1 MAIDDLPL
9 HGASRNDPPGR
20 ATGRPSS
27 VIRLILV
34 GVAGVAAGVLL
45 TFWWL
50 SRSRLDPAMPAPTSA
65 TDVAVT
71 SNRPKRQP
79 IDLPLLDASD
89 ILLRQLVSALSQH
102 PALARLLAT
111 KDLVR
116 GATSA
121 VVQIGDGR
129 TPSTPL
135 TVLRPSARLQIQ
147 VTASG
152 KIDPASYA
160 RWDPAVAALVSIDP
174 AQAAQLYV
182 NVKPLFDEAFQQL
195 GHPGGNFDDAV
206 VQAITMLQA
215 TPTVTDDPLLL
226 RRPGYFEYDDPAL
239 KSIKPVQKQFLLIGP
254 ANREKVLRWLRQIA
268 NNLDLKLQ

>member
-9 HGASRNDPPGR
+9 RGASSDEGPGR
-20 ATGRPSS
+20 GPDRPSS
-27 VIRLILV
+27 WIRLVLV
-34 GVAGVAAGVLL
+34 GLAGVAAGTLL

-50 SRSRLDPAMPAPTSA
+50 SRSRPDPAMPAPTSA
-65 TDVAVT
+65 TDVAIA

-79 IDLPLLDASD
+79 IELPRLDASD
-89 ILLRQLVSALSQH
+89 TLLRELVSALSQH
-102 PALARLLAT
+102 PTLARLLAT

-135 TVLRPSARLQIQ
+135 AVLRPAARLQIQ
-147 VTASG
+147 GTSSG

-160 RWDPAVAALVSIDP
+160 RWDGPVAALVSIDP

-206 VQAITMLQA
+206 VQAIAVLQA

-268 NNLDLKLQ
+268 TNLDLKVR